1 MTLIRF
7 VSHTELRDDDNYAVF
22 YSVSLVCFCH
32 QSPFAVLLFLYQI
45 CFCFSQVK
53 ENKTQVN

>member
-1 MTLIRF
+1 MGGGVGLG
-7 VSHTELRDDDNYAVF
+7 EDDNHAVF
-22 YSVSLVCFCH
+22 YSISLVCFCH

-45 CFCFSQVK
+45 CFCIYQVK